1 MCFRP
6 PTAGKKE
13 IKCPRCGAVNLPTAK
28 KCVKCGA
35 EESDFVAPAAPSG
48 RVAPPSP
55 KAPPPK
61 PILETINSVFPSLT
75 LSIEPIDKNS
85 LLVELNIKNRVFCQR
100 KTTTD
105 DYQFKSRIL
114 AQSA

>member
-1 MCFRP
+1 MVRQMLFAIGVFDSRIKKGNTFIQASLV
-6 PTAGKKE
+6 TA
-13 IKCPRCGAVNLPTAK
+13 
-28 KCVKCGA
+28 
-35 EESDFVAPAAPSG
+35 AASSSVG
-48 RVAPPSP
+48 LCRGT
-55 KAPPPK
+55 PPK

-105 DYQFKSRIL
+105 DNQFKSRIV